1 MGATRLASEHFSA
14 VSSRG
19 KKFHLLLSI
28 VCIFPF
34 NYPDA
39 RRVAP
44 ISACVFFQRVSS
56 NLKCNKNN
64 EIVLENSIRSYGYSV
79 KSKHANKLK
88 HQTQALMGATRL
100 ASEHFSA
107 VSSRGKKFHLLL
119 SIVCIFPFNYP
130 DARRV
135 APISACVFFPARFK
149 QLKMQQKRMP
159 SLPSQHFLCKLSTL
173 CTFVYI
179 LIDFQVITQ
188 CRQTYHLY
196 ALLSALCTFVCTCL
210 HCLHACMHYLHNLI
224 TWSAHTL
231 CGQGLTA

>member
-88 HQTQALMGATRL
+88 HQTQALMEATRL
-100 ASEHFSA
+100 ASGHFSA

-135 APISACVFFPARFK
+135 APISACVFFQRVSSN
-149 QLKMQQKRMP
+149 LKCNKNECLHSP
-159 SLPSQHFLCKLSTL
+159 HSTFCANCLHSALLSTFL
-173 CTFVYI
+173 LIFKSLRSVDKFVIYMHYC
-179 LIDFQVITQ
+179 L
-188 CRQTYHLY
+188 HS
-196 ALLSALCTFVCTCL
+196 ALLSALVCTVR
-210 HCLHACMHYLHNLI
+210 
-224 TWSAHTL
+224 TL
-231 CGQGLTA
+231 VCTICTTS